1 MTPVAREK
9 QPAVPFGVGE
19 SRLVPCA
26 RVGKRSP
33 TPPSDTAALAGA
45 AAVAAGRGGVV
56 QRVMV
61 EPSIG
66 KRVAERKVTLA
77 GGGAAAA
84 SPGSSASIIT

>member
-9 QPAVPFGVGE
+9 QPAVPFGVGG

-56 QRVMV
+56 QR
-61 EPSIG
+61 
-66 KRVAERKVTLA
+66 
-77 GGGAAAA
+77 
-84 SPGSSASIIT
+84 